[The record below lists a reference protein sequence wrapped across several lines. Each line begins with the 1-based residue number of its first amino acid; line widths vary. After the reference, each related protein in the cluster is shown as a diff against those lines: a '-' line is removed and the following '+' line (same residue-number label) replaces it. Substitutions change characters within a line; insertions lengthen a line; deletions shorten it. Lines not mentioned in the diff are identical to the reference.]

1 MALSVSVA
9 IVLMIIVA
17 LLIKKAGLRSPHAAA
32 CVLLG
37 FFLSGTSV
45 APSIH
50 ELTSNVAGMIGGF
63 RM

>member
-9 IVLMIIVA
+9 IVLMVVVA
-17 LLIKKAGLRSPHAAA
+17 LLIKKSGLRSPHAAA

-37 FFLSGTSV
+37 FFLASTSV

-63 RM
+63 KI

>member
-9 IVLMIIVA
+9 ILLLFIVF
-17 LLIKKAGLRSPHAAA
+17 LLIRKSGLRSGHAVA

>member
-9 IVLMIIVA
+9 ILLLFIVFM
-17 LLIKKAGLRSPHAAA
+17 LVRKAGLRSGHAVA

-37 FFLSGTSV
+37 FYLSGTSV

>member
-9 IVLMIIVA
+9 IVLMVVVA
-17 LLIKKAGLRSPHAAA
+17 LLIKKAGLRSAHAAA

-37 FFLSGTSV
+37 FFLSSTSV

-50 ELTSNVAGMIGGF
+50 ELTANVAGMIGGF
-63 RM
+63 HM